1 MRVFIIPWLMFAIT
15 VKAQDTV
22 VTPSH
27 GQLLDA
33 SLYQFL
39 QRQNQINN
47 AIMLNNALLANSL
60 VTVPTNE
67 HQIRLPN
74 TLQFPV
80 TSLPP
85 LFHKFPQTMAT
96 VPIAGLNRLGIYD
109 VLSNVRAFDDIK
121 YPLIHSQNKD
131 ERSEKK
137 DNVYNL
143 LRTFNLTDEETKD
156 IVKRVEKFLD
166 FDLYQ
171 IVRDELVK
179 KLSEVR
185 LTGRKN
191 PPDVSQ
197 ESTTLVS
204 TMDATTQDYDWQMN
218 QRLGFYVGVLETDL
232 LSECSGDDLFTYH
245 GFSLQYLSS
254 KTVAATYDIFGCT
267 HNRSNFVEAEIFT
280 AQLHLP
286 IEEKM
291 VDEKS
296 YDDLPISNEEQLTM
310 ELDGAFPVSM
320 LIFVEEVYSIASATC
335 DDTEVFECLEHLKD
349 QEYEMSATSTSST
362 VQLATDIARP
372 QASTPSE
379 TLPTTQIHEVTNNT
393 KKAITKSRNGIDAN
407 ALNMKFVTGAPLD
420 LDNEDNH
427 AVAYRNRNLH
437 RSASSTNPPAPTFPK
452 PSGKPRYF
460 THPKTPFERLVVD
473 YKQRLAGGMDIDKI
487 LKSIY
492 SNAYIALIDAKDA
505 PKVQIPLSMRRA
517 EITLG

>member
-1 MRVFIIPWLMFAIT
+1 MEELTKEQTHIT
-15 VKAQDTV
+15 STK
-22 VTPSH
+22 
-27 GQLLDA
+27 
-33 SLYQFL
+33 
-39 QRQNQINN
+39 
-47 AIMLNNALLANSL
+47 
-60 VTVPTNE
+60 
-67 HQIRLPN
+67 
-74 TLQFPV
+74 
-80 TSLPP
+80 
-85 LFHKFPQTMAT
+85 
-96 VPIAGLNRLGIYD
+96 
-109 VLSNVRAFDDIK
+109 
-121 YPLIHSQNKD
+121 NKD

-143 LRTFNLTDEETKD
+143 MRTLNLTDEETKD

-166 FDLYQ
+166 FDLHQ

-185 LTGRKN
+185 LTGHTN

-197 ESTTLVS
+197 KSSTLVP
-204 TMDATTQDYDWQMN
+204 TTDATTQATTTEEE
-218 QRLGFYVGVLETDL
+218 RKTDDHTTSPMRQSTSEKEL
-232 LSECSGDDLFTYH
+232 LSLLPKKNGHSEN
-245 GFSLQYLSS
+245 
-254 KTVAATYDIFGCT
+254 K
-267 HNRSNFVEAEIFT
+267 SNFVEAEIFT

-291 VDEKS
+291 VDEKN
-296 YDDLPISNEEQLTM
+296 YDDLPISNEERMTM
-310 ELDGAFPVSM
+310 ELDGAFPVSL
-320 LIFVEEVYSIASATC
+320 LIFVGEVYSIATVIF
-335 DDTEVFECLEHLKD
+335 DHTEVFECLEHLKD
-349 QEYEMSATSTSST
+349 QEYEMSGTSTPST
-362 VQLATDIARP
+362 VQLATDIAAP

-379 TLPTTQIHEVTNNT
+379 TLPTTQIHEVVSNTINNT
-393 KKAITKSRNGIDAN
+393 KKVIIKSRNGIDAN

-427 AVAYRNRNLH
+427 ALAYRNRNLH

-452 PSGKPRYF
+452 STSGKPRHF

-492 SNAYIALIDAKDA
+492 SNAYISLIDAKDA